1 MSEENEDIGVVAMA
15 LTIETNEN
23 TLGVA
28 IRVRN
33 DFDLI
38 EDDLKIE
45 FVTHWILMLNE
56 FKRVLIAEKSDQNV
70 MH

>member
-1 MSEENEDIGVVAMA
+1 MNKEDEDIGAVVMA

-33 DFDLI
+33 EFNLI

-45 FVTHWILMLNE
+45 FVTNWILMLNE

>member
-1 MSEENEDIGVVAMA
+1 MNEENEDIGAVAMA
-15 LTIETNEN
+15 LTIEANEN
-23 TLGVA
+23 TLGLA

-33 DFDLI
+33 EFNLI

-45 FVTHWILMLNE
+45 FVTNWILMLNE

>member
-1 MSEENEDIGVVAMA
+1 MSEENEDIGAVAMA
-15 LTIETNEN
+15 LTIEANEN

-33 DFDLI
+33 EFNLI

-45 FVTHWILMLNE
+45 FVTNWILMLNE

>member
-1 MSEENEDIGVVAMA
+1 MNEENEDIGAVAMA
-15 LTIETNEN
+15 LKIEANEN
-23 TLGVA
+23 TLGLS

-33 DFDLI
+33 EFNLI

-45 FVTHWILMLNE
+45 FVTNWILMLNE
-56 FKRVLIAEKSDQNV
+56 FKKVLIAEKSDQNV

>member
-1 MSEENEDIGVVAMA
+1 MSEENEGIGAVAMA
-15 LTIETNEN
+15 LTIDATEDNF
-23 TLGVA
+23 GVGL
-28 IRVRN
+28 RVRN
-33 DFDLI
+33 EFDLI

-45 FVTHWILMLNE
+45 FVTNWILMLNE

>member
-1 MSEENEDIGVVAMA
+1 MIEENEDIGAVAMA
-15 LTIETNEN
+15 LTIEANEN
-23 TLGVA
+23 TLGLA

-33 DFDLI
+33 EFNLI

-45 FVTHWILMLNE
+45 FVTNWILMLNE

>member
-1 MSEENEDIGVVAMA
+1 MSEENEDIGAVAMA
-15 LTIETNEN
+15 LTIEANEN
-23 TLGVA
+23 TLGLA

-33 DFDLI
+33 EFNLI

-45 FVTHWILMLNE
+45 FVTNWILMLNE

>member
-1 MSEENEDIGVVAMA
+1 MSEENEDIGAVAMA
-15 LTIETNEN
+15 LTIEANEN
-23 TLGVA
+23 TLGLA

-33 DFDLI
+33 EFDLI

-45 FVTHWILMLNE
+45 FVTNWILMLNE

>member
-1 MSEENEDIGVVAMA
+1 MSEENEDIGAVAMA
-15 LTIETNEN
+15 LTIEADEN

>member
-1 MSEENEDIGVVAMA
+1 MSEENEDIGAVAMA
-15 LTIETNEN
+15 LTIEANEN
-23 TLGVA
+23 TLGLS

-33 DFDLI
+33 EFNLI

-45 FVTHWILMLNE
+45 FVTNWILMLNE
-56 FKRVLIAEKSDQNV
+56 FKKVLIAEKSDQNV

>member
-1 MSEENEDIGVVAMA
+1 MSEENEDIGAVAMA

-56 FKRVLIAEKSDQNV
+56 FIRVLIAEKSDQNV

>member
-1 MSEENEDIGVVAMA
+1 MNEENEDIGAVAMA
-15 LTIETNEN
+15 LTIEANEN
-23 TLGVA
+23 TLGLS

-33 DFDLI
+33 EFNLI

-45 FVTHWILMLNE
+45 FVTNWILMLNE
-56 FKRVLIAEKSDQNV
+56 FKKVLIAEKSDQNV

>member
-1 MSEENEDIGVVAMA
+1 M
-15 LTIETNEN
+15 
-23 TLGVA
+23 
-28 IRVRN
+28 VRN
-33 DFDLI
+33 EFNLI

-45 FVTHWILMLNE
+45 FVTNWILMLNE

>member
-1 MSEENEDIGVVAMA
+1 MSEENEDIGAVAMA
-15 LTIETNEN
+15 LTIEADEN

-45 FVTHWILMLNE
+45 FVTNWILILHE
-56 FKRVLIAEKSDQNV
+56 LKRNLIAEKNNRTV
-70 MH
+70 IH

>member
-1 MSEENEDIGVVAMA
+1 MSEENEDIGAVAMA
-15 LTIETNEN
+15 LTIEANEN
-23 TLGVA
+23 TLGLA

-45 FVTHWILMLNE
+45 FVTHWIFMLNE
-56 FKRVLIAEKSDQNV
+56 FKRVLIAEKSDQTV
-70 MH
+70 IH